1 MLEDHL
7 FVNPFPLHWLEVWNL
22 FSLFSDT
29 AVGINTD
36 SETIA
41 TGHLCV
47 ISSYQNC
54 ENEGNEIPSYHT
66 CLTIYGSFFLSFLG
80 GDFSSS
86 FWAYYF
92 SNCELKVT
100 LKILSSLKMFSFNLG
115 PLCDFQNNPSHYSLQ
130 RFALNSSYYVINL
143 IILFHLEIEPPTAQ
157 DGSDS

>member
-1 MLEDHL
+1 ME
-7 FVNPFPLHWLEVWNL
+7 
-22 FSLFSDT
+22 SLFSFLRYSCGYQHWFWNHSNRTSLCHIQLSELWKWRKWDT
-29 AVGINTD
+29 KLSHMLGYLWD
-36 SETIA
+36 
-41 TGHLCV
+41 
-47 ISSYQNC
+47 
-54 ENEGNEIPSYHT
+54 
-66 CLTIYGSFFLSFLG
+66 FFPLFFLG

-86 FWAYYF
+86 FWTYYF

-143 IILFHLEIEPPTAQ
+143 IILFHLEIDPPTAQ